1 MRFEINVKKKIGN
14 PSNQRTLFD
23 LDDTKDI
30 ERKLIG
36 MKRDIVGD
44 LKLSYVDNIKECI
57 TVSCDIEPA
66 FSIDLDL
73 NKNTVED
80 NERILDHVMK
90 YIIDRINIK
99 KNGLYNYTP
108 PYVGNPM
115 TPNNAIFPHPFQ
127 YPPTPNPFINRCTGD
142 LYGEPLGK
150 SYYDYLF
157 REPVNNY
164 DLDMRK
170 KETHES
176 DDKECIENLLSTID
190 QFVAAAKEFIAVYEN
205 KKKSNLEVDDK

>member
-44 LKLSYVDNIKECI
+44 LKLSYVDDIKECI
-57 TVSCDIEPA
+57 TISCDIEPA

-99 KNGLYNYTP
+99 KNGLNNYTP

-115 TPNNAIFPHPFQ
+115 APNNAIFPHPFQ
-127 YPPTPNPFINRCTGD
+127 YPPTPNPFIYRCTGNS
-142 LYGEPLGK
+142 YGK
-150 SYYDYLF
+150 
-157 REPVNNY
+157 PVSNY

-170 KETHES
+170 KKTHES
-176 DDKECIENLLSTID
+176 DEECIENLLSAID